1 MRSCH
6 VLWQAFS
13 KRQACCLSGKSTMPR
28 VITTPRRLHS
38 DAHRRSSPQR
48 VGVSP
53 TAIKKLR
60 VDRLRGYLARY
71 QLPTTGSKQQLVEC
85 LTHHIRSL
93 ATKKIQRPRAQPSKQ
108 NSVKKA
114 ATHSRTEAPPLD
126 PTPPESSD
134 SNSDNND
141 TGSQDPP
148 SGDQGSSQSPS
159 SDSNSD
165 YNDTGSQDPPS
176 GDQGSPQSP
185 PSSGRKTKHHRAQF
199 PLPQSKHWKHRRFR
213 STPSEADS
221 HSGGQSSPPSGGHN
235 PRARKHHARR
245 SYLPPSKL
253 QRTHPRS
260 PSSESDMSPPWHR
273 RHQHRDSSLSS
284 SSSYTSS
291 SRHSS
296 SSNRRHHHQRRRH
309 CSRRRRRHSSS
320 AAGIA
325 SISCATPITR
335 TSAGP

>member
-6 VLWQAFS
+6 VLWQSFS

-28 VITTPRRLHS
+28 VTTTPRRLRS
-38 DAHRRSSPQR
+38 DAHCCSSPQR
-48 VGVSP
+48 VGMSP
-53 TAIKKLR
+53 TAIKKPR

-71 QLPTTGSKQQLVEC
+71 QLPTTGSKQQLVER

-114 ATHSRTEAPPLD
+114 AMHSRTEAPPLD

-134 SNSDNND
+134 SNSDND
-141 TGSQDPP
+141 
-148 SGDQGSSQSPS
+148 
-159 SDSNSD
+159 
-165 YNDTGSQDPPS
+165 DTGSQDPPS

-185 PSSGRKTKHHRAQF
+185 PSGGRKTKRHRAQS
-199 PLPQSKHWKHRRFR
+199 PLPQSKHRKHRRFC

-245 SYLPPSKL
+245 SYLPPSKR

-273 RHQHRDSSLSS
+273 RHRHRDSSLSS
-284 SSSYTSS
+284 SSTSSYTSS
-291 SRHSS
+291 SSSLS

-309 CSRRRRRHSSS
+309 CSQRRRRHSSS

-325 SISCATPITR
+325 SISCAPPITR
-335 TSAGP
+335 TSAGPDKAG